1 MSLEIFCYPLL
12 PSVFVKQPNIDASL
26 SGSPR
31 FSLSSFFFQTS
42 LSLPLSC
49 GLFLK

>member
-26 SGSPR
+26 SGSPH
-31 FSLSSFFFQTS
+31 FSLSSFFFRHLS
-42 LSLPLSC
+42 LSRSAVVC
-49 GLFLK
+49 S